1 MNDLQLSAE
10 LALFLTKLPSEPGI
24 YRMLDEEGTVL
35 YVGKA
40 ANLKKR
46 VNSYFSKQ
54 NTGVKTRALVSQIK
68 SIEISVTRSETEA
81 LLLESNLIKALR
93 PKYNVLLRDD
103 KSYPYIHLSNH
114 PDFPRIELYRSKKKP
129 PSGNFF
135 GPYPGVAA
143 VRETIVTIQKYL
155 KFAIAETAILKLVL
169 ALVYNIK

>member
-114 PDFPRIELYRSKKKP
+114 PDFPRVELYRSKRSLP
-129 PSGNFF
+129 PVIFWPLSWCSCCKRNDSHHS
-135 GPYPGVAA
+135 
-143 VRETIVTIQKYL
+143 K
-155 KFAIAETAILKLVL
+155 
-169 ALVYNIK
+169 NI